1 MAEKDGPPKGE
12 DDHDY
17 GHEYDERE
25 ASGNRADDGLDEERI
40 IRVVADG
47 FHGVKNED
55 QQQPKCQE
63 AAFGDIAAH
72 ELFEIGEN
80 ALVFLGPYI
89 GSDGPGGRVHHVLDI
104 LNDGI
109 RTSDDLRESG
119 PLLDDQRKLQHV
131 KHLPRPGSQLFLRS

>member
-1 MAEKDGPPKGE
+1 M
-12 DDHDY
+12 
-17 GHEYDERE
+17 
-25 ASGNRADDGLDEERI
+25 
-40 IRVVADG
+40 VADG

-131 KHLPRPGSQLFLRS
+131 KHLPRPDANNTDVEHEADRDTDEETDFSTLKIS